1 MATDPHTLPPRFRC
15 SLRIATLVVCCFNI
29 VAAIYLLQS
38 FIGPLFSSPSSAPF
52 SAGVSVRNTHS
63 SSTAAPYTPEQ
74 LDRIKEAISIWR
86 AAEPVDLINR
96 VKEIQEESAGV
107 YGLKE
112 TRSEKKPGAM
122 GLVERLKEIRDSK
135 SKTDQE
141 ALEEWRRKKLEE
153 AKRRSEAMK
162 AKQDEYLS

>member
-1 MATDPHTLPPRFRC
+1 M
-15 SLRIATLVVCCFNI
+15 
-29 VAAIYLLQS
+29 
-38 FIGPLFSSPSSAPF
+38 
-52 SAGVSVRNTHS
+52 
-63 SSTAAPYTPEQ
+63 
-74 LDRIKEAISIWR
+74 KEAITIWR

-96 VKEIQEESAGV
+96 VKDIREESAGV
-107 YGLKE
+107 YGLKD
-112 TRSEKKPGAM
+112 TRFVTKPRAV

-162 AKQDEYLS
+162 AKQDEYLT

>member
-1 MATDPHTLPPRFRC
+1 MAADSHALPSRFRY
-15 SLRIATLVVCCFNI
+15 SFRVATLVVCCFNI

-38 FIGPLFSSPSSAPF
+38 LIGPLFSSPSSAAGAF
-52 SAGVSVRNTHS
+52 VRITDSSATAVR
-63 SSTAAPYTPEQ
+63 YTPEQ

-107 YGLKE
+107 YNLKE
-112 TRSEKKPGAM
+112 TRSVKKPGAVA
-122 GLVERLKEIRDSK
+122 LVERLKEIRDSK

-153 AKRRSEAMK
+153 AKRRSQAMK
-162 AKQDEYLS
+162 AKQDDYLSR